1 MKILKNMM
9 KKSISAAICGAICLT
24 CSAGV
29 LLQPAN
35 CYAEVV
41 EGFAPIVNG
50 DVETARQKARKY
62 AMRSY
67 VESKVGVNVESNTT
81 VDMGLVI
88 SDRIVTDSKGYVQIK
103 KVISEKQQGSLYVV
117 KLDLEADDTVI
128 ETKYKED
135 AAKAMGALDVNTDSR
150 RSAEIAIINVGL
162 NGRNVK
168 DEAATASMTQYMGDM
183 NVTAKT
189 NHAVMDYMITTPN
202 PSLNDLR
209 NISLKN
215 DTGAGSIL
223 VGRIQDL
230 NVDKVEGGYVAEV
243 YAYYMFIGLNNDY
256 TNSFAQYFQEFGRTY
271 NEALSTAHA
280 TAANK
285 ASEELTKSALKVMQ
299 VESKSLNASLEFRH
313 LSDKI
318 NQSRAIKTLLKN
330 MGCRILKAGFA
341 PDGSYRV
348 RVVNSDYNLS
358 TEFAVAVEDKANEA
372 GLTLQALTS
381 RDYGTTNLLF
391 DFAIN

>member
-1 MKILKNMM
+1 M

-150 RSAEIAIINVGL
+150 RAANIAIIHVGL
-162 NGRNVK
+162 DGRNVK
-168 DEAATASMTQYMGDM
+168 DEQATFSMRKYMEAM
-183 NVTAKT
+183 NVQTVQ
-189 NHAVMDYMITTPN
+189 NDELMNYMLKMPDAT
-202 PSLNDLR
+202 LADLR
-209 NISLKN
+209 KEAIATNYEN
-215 DTGAGSIL
+215 DAGSIL
-223 VGRIQDL
+223 TGRIKDISV
-230 NVDKVEGGYVAEV
+230 NKVEGGYVAEV
-243 YAYYMFIGLNNDY
+243 EAYYLFAGLRNNY
-256 TNSFAQYFQEFGRTY
+256 SNSYSEYFQEFGRTY
-271 NEALSTAHA
+271 NEALRTAHA

-285 ASEELTKSALKVMQ
+285 ASEELTKSALKVIQ
-299 VESKSLNASLEFRH
+299 IEDKFSASLEFH
-313 LSDKI
+313 NLTDKI
-318 NQSRAIKTLLKN
+318 NQGNAIVSVLQN
-330 MGCRILKAGFA
+330 MGCRILKEGFA
-341 PDGSYRV
+341 PNGVYKIRMV
-348 RVVNSDYNLS
+348 
-358 TEFAVAVEDKANEA
+358 
-372 GLTLQALTS
+372 
-381 RDYGTTNLLF
+381 TTNYITPGEFTIAFKTKAAASGLNF
-391 DFAIN
+391 GTWDVSGSGSTAIAFTL

>member
-9 KKSISAAICGAICLT
+9 KKSISAAICWAICLT

-67 VESKVGVNVESNTT
+67 VESKVGVHVESNTT

-150 RSAEIAIINVGL
+150 RAASMAIIHVGL
-162 NGRNVK
+162 DGRNVK
-168 DEAATASMTQYMGDM
+168 DEQATVSMQEYMEDM
-183 NVTAKT
+183 NVQTVQ
-189 NHAVMDYMITTPN
+189 NDELMNYMLKMPDAT
-202 PSLNDLR
+202 LADLR
-209 NISLKN
+209 KKAIATNYE
-215 DTGAGSIL
+215 AGSIL
-223 VGRIQDL
+223 TGRIKDISV
-230 NVDKVEGGYVAEV
+230 NKVEGGYVAEV
-243 YAYYMFIGLNNDY
+243 EAYYLFAGLHNNY
-256 TNSFAQYFQEFGRTY
+256 SNSYSDYFQEFGRTPHD
-271 NEALSTAHA
+271 ALRTAHA

-285 ASEELTKSALKVMQ
+285 ASEKLTKSALKVMQ

-348 RVVNSDYNLS
+348 RVLNSDYNLS
-358 TEFAVAVEDKANEA
+358 TEFADAVVDKAYEA
-372 GLTLQALTS
+372 GLTFQALDS
-381 RDYGTTNLLF
+381 RSHGTTNLLF

>member
-1 MKILKNMM
+1 M

-67 VESKVGVNVESNTT
+67 VESKVGVHVESNTT

-150 RSAEIAIINVGL
+150 RAANIAIIHVGL
-162 NGRNVK
+162 DGRNVK
-168 DEAATASMTQYMGDM
+168 DEQATFSMRKYMEAM
-183 NVTAKT
+183 NVQTVQ
-189 NHAVMDYMITTPN
+189 NDELMNYMLKMPDAT
-202 PSLNDLR
+202 LADLR
-209 NISLKN
+209 KEAIATNYEN
-215 DTGAGSIL
+215 DAGSIL
-223 VGRIQDL
+223 TGRIKDISV
-230 NVDKVEGGYVAEV
+230 NKVEGGYVAEV
-243 YAYYMFIGLNNDY
+243 EAYYLFAGLRNNY
-256 TNSFAQYFQEFGRTY
+256 SNSYSEYFQEFGRTPHD
-271 NEALSTAHA
+271 ALRTAHA

-299 VESKSLNASLEFRH
+299 IEDKLSASLEFH
-313 LSDKI
+313 NLTDKI
-318 NQSRAIKTLLKN
+318 NQGNAIVSVLQN
-330 MGCRILKAGFA
+330 MGCRILKEGFA
-341 PDGSYRV
+341 PNGVYRIRIV
-348 RVVNSDYNLS
+348 
-358 TEFAVAVEDKANEA
+358 
-372 GLTLQALTS
+372 
-381 RDYGTTNLLF
+381 TTNYITPGEFTIAFKKKAAASGLNFGTWDVSGSGSTALAF
-391 DFAIN
+391 TL

>member
-135 AAKAMGALDVNTDSR
+135 AAKAMGALDVSTDSR
-150 RSAEIAIINVGL
+150 RAADMAIIHVGL
-162 NGRNVK
+162 DGRNVK
-168 DEAATASMTQYMGDM
+168 DENATLSMQMYMGAM
-183 NVTAKT
+183 NVQAKE
-189 NHAVMDYMITTPN
+189 NDELMNYMLRTPN
-202 PSLNDLR
+202 ATLADLR
-209 NISLKN
+209 KVSIANSS
-215 DTGAGSIL
+215 GAGSIL
-223 VGRIQDL
+223 TGRIKDISV
-230 NVDKVEGGYVAEV
+230 NKVEGGYVAEV
-243 YAYYMFIGLNNDY
+243 EAYYLFAGLRNN
-256 TNSFAQYFQEFGRTY
+256 NSNTFSQYFQAFGRTSHKALI
-271 NEALSTAHA
+271 EAHVA
-280 TAANK
+280 AANT
-285 ASEELTKSALKVMQ
+285 ASEELTKSALKVIQ
-299 VESKSLNASLEFRH
+299 IENKLDAALEFH
-313 LSDKI
+313 NLTDKI
-318 NQSRAIKTLLKN
+318 NQGNAIISVLQN
-330 MGCRILKAGFA
+330 MGCRILKEGFA
-341 PDGSYRV
+341 PNGVYKV
-348 RVVNSDYNLS
+348 RIV
-358 TEFAVAVEDKANEA
+358 
-372 GLTLQALTS
+372 
-381 RDYGTTNLLF
+381 TTNYTRG
-391 DFAIN
+391 DFTPEFKKKAAASGLNFITWDVSGSGSTAIAFKL

>member
-1 MKILKNMM
+1 M

-150 RSAEIAIINVGL
+150 RAASMAIIHVGL
-162 NGRNVK
+162 DGRNVK
-168 DEAATASMTQYMGDM
+168 DEQATVSMQDCMHDM
-183 NVTAKT
+183 NVQPVQ
-189 NHAVMDYMITTPN
+189 NDELMNYMLKMPDAT
-202 PSLNDLR
+202 LADLR
-209 NISLKN
+209 KKAIATATNYEAN
-215 DTGAGSIL
+215 SIL
-223 VGRIQDL
+223 TGRIKDISV
-230 NVDKVEGGYVAEV
+230 NKVEGGYVAEV
-243 YAYYMFIGLNNDY
+243 EAYYLFAGLR
-256 TNSFAQYFQEFGRTY
+256 NSNSNTFSQYFQAFGRTY
-271 NEALSTAHA
+271 NEALIEAHVA
-280 TAANK
+280 AANT
-285 ASEELTKSALKVMQ
+285 ASEELTKSALKVIQ
-299 VESKSLNASLEFRH
+299 IEDKFSALLEFH
-313 LSDKI
+313 NLTDKI
-318 NQSRAIKTLLKN
+318 NQGNAIVSVLQN
-330 MGCRILKAGFA
+330 MGCRILKEGFA
-341 PDGSYRV
+341 PNGVYRIRIV
-348 RVVNSDYNLS
+348 
-358 TEFAVAVEDKANEA
+358 
-372 GLTLQALTS
+372 
-381 RDYGTTNLLF
+381 TTNYITPGEFTIAFKTKAAASGLNFGTWDVSGSGSTALAF
-391 DFAIN
+391 TL

>member
-150 RSAEIAIINVGL
+150 RAANIAIIHVGL
-162 NGRNVK
+162 DGRNVK
-168 DEAATASMTQYMGDM
+168 DEQATFSMRKYMEAM
-183 NVTAKT
+183 NVQTVQ
-189 NHAVMDYMITTPN
+189 NDELMNYMLKMPDAT
-202 PSLNDLR
+202 LADLR
-209 NISLKN
+209 KEAIATNYEN
-215 DTGAGSIL
+215 DAGSIL
-223 VGRIQDL
+223 TGRIKDISV
-230 NVDKVEGGYVAEV
+230 NKVEGGYVAEV
-243 YAYYMFIGLNNDY
+243 EAYYLFAGLRNNY
-256 TNSFAQYFQEFGRTY
+256 SNSYSEYFQEFGRTY
-271 NEALSTAHA
+271 NEALRTAHA

-285 ASEELTKSALKVMQ
+285 ASEELTKSALKVIQ
-299 VESKSLNASLEFRH
+299 IEDKFSASLEFH
-313 LSDKI
+313 NLTDKI
-318 NQSRAIKTLLKN
+318 NQGNAIVSVLQN
-330 MGCRILKAGFA
+330 MGCRILKEGFA
-341 PDGSYRV
+341 PNGVYKIRMV
-348 RVVNSDYNLS
+348 
-358 TEFAVAVEDKANEA
+358 
-372 GLTLQALTS
+372 
-381 RDYGTTNLLF
+381 TTNYITPGEFTIAFKTKAAASGLNF
-391 DFAIN
+391 GTWDVSGSGSTAIAFTL

>member
-1 MKILKNMM
+1 M

-150 RSAEIAIINVGL
+150 RAANIAIIHVGL
-162 NGRNVK
+162 DGRNVK
-168 DEAATASMTQYMGDM
+168 DEQATFSMQKYMEAM
-183 NVTAKT
+183 NVQTVQ
-189 NHAVMDYMITTPN
+189 NDELMNYMLKMPDAT
-202 PSLNDLR
+202 LADLR
-209 NISLKN
+209 KEAIATRDKYE
-215 DTGAGSIL
+215 AGSIL
-223 VGRIQDL
+223 TGRIKDISV
-230 NVDKVEGGYVAEV
+230 NKVEGGYVAEV
-243 YAYYMFIGLNNDY
+243 EAYYLFAGLYNNY
-256 TNSFAQYFQEFGRTY
+256 SNSYSDYFQEFGHTY

-285 ASEELTKSALKVMQ
+285 ASEELTKSALKVIQ
-299 VESKSLNASLEFRH
+299 IEDKFSASLEFH
-313 LSDKI
+313 NLTDKI
-318 NQSRAIKTLLKN
+318 NQGNAIVSVLQN
-330 MGCRILKAGFA
+330 MGCRILKEGFA
-341 PDGSYRV
+341 PNGVYRIRIV
-348 RVVNSDYNLS
+348 
-358 TEFAVAVEDKANEA
+358 
-372 GLTLQALTS
+372 
-381 RDYGTTNLLF
+381 TTNYITPGEFTIAFKTKAAASGLNFGTWDVSGSGSTALAF
-391 DFAIN
+391 TL

>member
-9 KKSISAAICGAICLT
+9 KKSIPAAICGAICLT

>member
-1 MKILKNMM
+1 M

>member
-150 RSAEIAIINVGL
+150 RAANIAIIHVGL
-162 NGRNVK
+162 DGRNVK
-168 DEAATASMTQYMGDM
+168 DEQATFSMQKYMEAM
-183 NVTAKT
+183 NVQTVQ
-189 NHAVMDYMITTPN
+189 NDELMNYMLKMPDAT
-202 PSLNDLR
+202 LADLR
-209 NISLKN
+209 KEAIATNYEN
-215 DTGAGSIL
+215 DAGSIL
-223 VGRIQDL
+223 TGRIKDISV
-230 NVDKVEGGYVAEV
+230 NKVEGGYVAEV
-243 YAYYMFIGLNNDY
+243 EAYYLFAGLRNNY
-256 TNSFAQYFQEFGRTY
+256 SNSYSEYFQEFGRTSHD
-271 NEALSTAHA
+271 ALRTAHA

-285 ASEELTKSALKVMQ
+285 ASEELTKSALKVIQ
-299 VESKSLNASLEFRH
+299 IEDKFSASLEFH
-313 LSDKI
+313 NLTDKI
-318 NQSRAIKTLLKN
+318 NQGNAIVSVLQN
-330 MGCRILKAGFA
+330 MGCRILKEGFA
-341 PDGSYRV
+341 PNGVYRIRIV
-348 RVVNSDYNLS
+348 
-358 TEFAVAVEDKANEA
+358 
-372 GLTLQALTS
+372 
-381 RDYGTTNLLF
+381 TTNYITPGEFTIAFKTKAAASGLNFGTL
-391 DFAIN
+391 DVSGSGSTAIAFTL

>member
-135 AAKAMGALDVNTDSR
+135 AAKAMGALDVSTDSR
-150 RSAEIAIINVGL
+150 RAADMAIIHVGL
-162 NGRNVK
+162 DGRNVK
-168 DEAATASMTQYMGDM
+168 DENATLSMQMYMGAM
-183 NVTAKT
+183 NVQAKE
-189 NHAVMDYMITTPN
+189 NDELMNYMLRTPN
-202 PSLNDLR
+202 ATLADLR
-209 NISLKN
+209 KVSIANSS
-215 DTGAGSIL
+215 GAGSIL
-223 VGRIQDL
+223 TGRIKDISV
-230 NVDKVEGGYVAEV
+230 NKVEGGYVAEV
-243 YAYYMFIGLNNDY
+243 EAYYLFAGLRNN
-256 TNSFAQYFQEFGRTY
+256 NSNTFSQYFQAFGRTSH
-271 NEALSTAHA
+271 EALIEAHVA
-280 TAANK
+280 AANT
-285 ASEELTKSALKVMQ
+285 ASEELTKSALKVIQ
-299 VESKSLNASLEFRH
+299 IENKLDAALEFYN
-313 LSDKI
+313 LSDRI
-318 NQSRAIKTLLKN
+318 NQGNAIVSVLQN
-330 MGCRILKAGFA
+330 MGCRILKEGFA
-341 PDGSYRV
+341 PNGVYKIRMV
-348 RVVNSDYNLS
+348 
-358 TEFAVAVEDKANEA
+358 
-372 GLTLQALTS
+372 
-381 RDYGTTNLLF
+381 TTNYITPGEFTIAFKTKAAASGLNF
-391 DFAIN
+391 GTWDVSGSGSTAIAFTL

>member
-67 VESKVGVNVESNTT
+67 VESKVGVHVESNTT

-168 DEAATASMTQYMGDM
+168 DEAAIASMTQYMGDM

-271 NEALSTAHA
+271 NEALINAHVS
-280 TAANK
+280 AANT
-285 ASEELTKSALKVMQ
+285 ASEALTKSALKVMQ

-358 TEFAVAVEDKANEA
+358 TEFADAVVDKAYEA
-372 GLTLQALTS
+372 GLTFQALDS
-381 RDYGTTNLLF
+381 RSHGTTNLLF

>member
-150 RSAEIAIINVGL
+150 RAASMAIIHVGL
-162 NGRNVK
+162 DGRNVK
-168 DEAATASMTQYMGDM
+168 DENATLSMKMYMGAM
-183 NVTAKT
+183 NVQAKQ
-189 NHAVMDYMITTPN
+189 NDELMNYMLQTPN
-202 PSLNDLR
+202 ATLADLR
-209 NISLKN
+209 KKAIATNYATN
-215 DTGAGSIL
+215 DEANSIL
-223 VGRIQDL
+223 TGRIKDISV
-230 NVDKVEGGYVAEV
+230 NKVEGGYVAEV
-243 YAYYMFIGLNNDY
+243 EAYYLFAGLR
-256 TNSFAQYFQEFGRTY
+256 NSNSNTFSQYFQAFGRTY
-271 NEALSTAHA
+271 NEALIEAHVA
-280 TAANK
+280 AANT
-285 ASEELTKSALKVMQ
+285 ASEELTKSALKVIQ
-299 VESKSLNASLEFRH
+299 IEDKFSALLEFH
-313 LSDKI
+313 NLTDKI
-318 NQSRAIKTLLKN
+318 NQGNAIVSVLQN
-330 MGCRILKAGFA
+330 MGCRILKEGFA
-341 PDGSYRV
+341 PNGVYRIRIV
-348 RVVNSDYNLS
+348 
-358 TEFAVAVEDKANEA
+358 
-372 GLTLQALTS
+372 
-381 RDYGTTNLLF
+381 TTNYITPGEFTIAFKTKAAASGLNFGTWDVSGSGSTALAF
-391 DFAIN
+391 TL

>member
-1 MKILKNMM
+1 M

-67 VESKVGVNVESNTT
+67 VESKVGVHVESNTT

-150 RSAEIAIINVGL
+150 RAASMAIIHVGL
-162 NGRNVK
+162 DGRNVK
-168 DEAATASMTQYMGDM
+168 DEQATVSMQEYMEDM
-183 NVTAKT
+183 NVQTVQ
-189 NHAVMDYMITTPN
+189 NDELMNYMLKMPDAT
-202 PSLNDLR
+202 LADLR
-209 NISLKN
+209 KKAIATN
-215 DTGAGSIL
+215 DATNYEANSIL
-223 VGRIQDL
+223 TGRIKDISV
-230 NVDKVEGGYVAEV
+230 NKVEGGYVAEV
-243 YAYYMFIGLNNDY
+243 EAYYLFAGLHNNY
-256 TNSFAQYFQEFGRTY
+256 SNSYSDYFQEFGRTSHD
-271 NEALSTAHA
+271 ALRTAHA

-285 ASEELTKSALKVMQ
+285 ASEELTKSALKVIQ
-299 VESKSLNASLEFRH
+299 IEDKFSASLEFH
-313 LSDKI
+313 NLTDKI
-318 NQSRAIKTLLKN
+318 NQGNAIVSVLQN
-330 MGCRILKAGFA
+330 MGCRILKEGFA
-341 PDGSYRV
+341 PNGVYKIRIV
-348 RVVNSDYNLS
+348 
-358 TEFAVAVEDKANEA
+358 
-372 GLTLQALTS
+372 
-381 RDYGTTNLLF
+381 TTNYTRG
-391 DFAIN
+391 DFTPEFKTKAAASGLNFITLDVSGSGSTAIAFTL

>member
-1 MKILKNMM
+1 M

-67 VESKVGVNVESNTT
+67 VESKVGVHVESNTT

-150 RSAEIAIINVGL
+150 RAANIAIIHVGL
-162 NGRNVK
+162 DGRNVK
-168 DEAATASMTQYMGDM
+168 DEQATFSMQKYMEAM
-183 NVTAKT
+183 NVQTVQ
-189 NHAVMDYMITTPN
+189 NDELMNYMLKMPDAT
-202 PSLNDLR
+202 LADLR
-209 NISLKN
+209 KKAIATNNATNYEAS
-215 DTGAGSIL
+215 SIL
-223 VGRIQDL
+223 TGRIKDISV
-230 NVDKVEGGYVAEV
+230 NKVEGGYVAEV
-243 YAYYMFIGLNNDY
+243 EAYYLFAGLHNNY
-256 TNSFAQYFQEFGRTY
+256 SNSYSDYFQEFGRTPHD
-271 NEALSTAHA
+271 ALRTAHA

-285 ASEELTKSALKVMQ
+285 ASEELTKSALKVIQ
-299 VESKSLNASLEFRH
+299 IEDKFSALLEFH
-313 LSDKI
+313 NLTDKI
-318 NQSRAIKTLLKN
+318 NQGNAIVSVLQN
-330 MGCRILKAGFA
+330 MGCRILKEGFA
-341 PDGSYRV
+341 PDGVYKIRMV
-348 RVVNSDYNLS
+348 
-358 TEFAVAVEDKANEA
+358 
-372 GLTLQALTS
+372 
-381 RDYGTTNLLF
+381 TTNHITPG
-391 DFAIN
+391 DFTTAFKTKAAASGLNFGTLDVSGSGSTAIAFTL

>member
-150 RSAEIAIINVGL
+150 RAASMAIIHVGL
-162 NGRNVK
+162 DGRNVK
-168 DEAATASMTQYMGDM
+168 DEQATVSMQDCMHDM
-183 NVTAKT
+183 NVQPVQ
-189 NHAVMDYMITTPN
+189 NDELMNYMLKMPDAT
-202 PSLNDLR
+202 LADLR
-209 NISLKN
+209 KKAIATATNYEAN
-215 DTGAGSIL
+215 SIL
-223 VGRIQDL
+223 TGRIKDISV
-230 NVDKVEGGYVAEV
+230 NKVEGGYVAEV
-243 YAYYMFIGLNNDY
+243 EAYYLFAGLYNNY
-256 TNSFAQYFQEFGRTY
+256 SNSYSDYFQEFGRTPHD
-271 NEALSTAHA
+271 ALRTAHA

-299 VESKSLNASLEFRH
+299 IENKLNATLEFH
-313 LSDKI
+313 NLSDRI
-318 NQSRAIKTLLKN
+318 NQGNAIISVLQN
-330 MGCRILKAGFA
+330 MGCRILKEGFA
-341 PDGSYRV
+341 PNGVYKV
-348 RVVNSDYNLS
+348 RIV
-358 TEFAVAVEDKANEA
+358 
-372 GLTLQALTS
+372 
-381 RDYGTTNLLF
+381 TTNYTRG
-391 DFAIN
+391 DFTPEFKKKAAASGLNFITWDVSGSGSTAIAFKL

>member
-1 MKILKNMM
+1 M

-135 AAKAMGALDVNTDSR
+135 AAKAMGALDVSTDSR
-150 RSAEIAIINVGL
+150 RAADMAIIHVGL
-162 NGRNVK
+162 DGRNVK
-168 DEAATASMTQYMGDM
+168 DENATLSMQMYMGAM
-183 NVTAKT
+183 NVQAKE
-189 NHAVMDYMITTPN
+189 NDELMNYMLRTPN
-202 PSLNDLR
+202 ATLADLR
-209 NISLKN
+209 KVSIANSS
-215 DTGAGSIL
+215 GAGSIL
-223 VGRIQDL
+223 TGRIKDISV
-230 NVDKVEGGYVAEV
+230 NKVEGGYVAEV
-243 YAYYMFIGLNNDY
+243 EAYYLFAGLRNN
-256 TNSFAQYFQEFGRTY
+256 NSNTFSQYFQAFGRTSH
-271 NEALSTAHA
+271 EALIEAHVA
-280 TAANK
+280 AANT
-285 ASEELTKSALKVMQ
+285 ASEELTKSALKVIQ
-299 VESKSLNASLEFRH
+299 IENKLDAALEFYN
-313 LSDKI
+313 LSDRI
-318 NQSRAIKTLLKN
+318 NQGNAIVSVLQN
-330 MGCRILKAGFA
+330 MGCRILKEGFA
-341 PDGSYRV
+341 PNGVYKIRMV
-348 RVVNSDYNLS
+348 
-358 TEFAVAVEDKANEA
+358 
-372 GLTLQALTS
+372 
-381 RDYGTTNLLF
+381 TTNYITPGEFTIAFKTKAAASGLNF
-391 DFAIN
+391 GTWDVSGSGSTAIAFTL

>member
-168 DEAATASMTQYMGDM
+168 DEAAIASMTQYMGDM

-243 YAYYMFIGLNNDY
+243 YAYYMFIGLNNNY

-285 ASEELTKSALKVMQ
+285 ASEELTKSALKVIQ
-299 VESKSLNASLEFRH
+299 IEDKFSASLEFH
-313 LSDKI
+313 NLTDKI
-318 NQSRAIKTLLKN
+318 NQGNAIVSVLQN
-330 MGCRILKAGFA
+330 MGCRILKEGFA
-341 PDGSYRV
+341 PNGVYKIRMV
-348 RVVNSDYNLS
+348 
-358 TEFAVAVEDKANEA
+358 
-372 GLTLQALTS
+372 
-381 RDYGTTNLLF
+381 TTNYITPGEFTTAFKTKAAASGLNFGTL
-391 DFAIN
+391 DVSGSGSTAIAFTL

>member
-1 MKILKNMM
+1 M

-67 VESKVGVNVESNTT
+67 VESKVGVHVESNTT

-150 RSAEIAIINVGL
+150 RAASMAIIHVGL
-162 NGRNVK
+162 DGRNVK
-168 DEAATASMTQYMGDM
+168 DEQATVSMQRYMQDM
-183 NVTAKT
+183 NVHPVQ
-189 NHAVMDYMITTPN
+189 NDELMNYMLKMPDAT
-202 PSLNDLR
+202 LADLR
-209 NISLKN
+209 KKAIATN
-215 DTGAGSIL
+215 DATNYEANSIL
-223 VGRIQDL
+223 TGRIKDISV
-230 NVDKVEGGYVAEV
+230 NKVEGGYIAEV
-243 YAYYMFIGLNNDY
+243 EAYYLFAGLYNNY
-256 TNSFAQYFQEFGRTY
+256 SNSYSDYFQDFGRTPHD
-271 NEALSTAHA
+271 ALRAAHA

-285 ASEELTKSALKVMQ
+285 ASEELTKSALKVIQ
-299 VESKSLNASLEFRH
+299 IEDKFSALLEFH
-313 LSDKI
+313 NLTDKI
-318 NQSRAIKTLLKN
+318 NQGNAIASVLQN
-330 MGCRILKAGFA
+330 MGCRILKEGFA
-341 PDGSYRV
+341 PNGVYKIRIV
-348 RVVNSDYNLS
+348 
-358 TEFAVAVEDKANEA
+358 
-372 GLTLQALTS
+372 
-381 RDYGTTNLLF
+381 TTNYTRG
-391 DFAIN
+391 DFTPEFKTKAAASGLNFITWDVSGSGSTAIAFKL

>member
-150 RSAEIAIINVGL
+150 RAANIAIIHVGL
-162 NGRNVK
+162 DGRNVK
-168 DEAATASMTQYMGDM
+168 DEQATFSMRKYMEAM
-183 NVTAKT
+183 NVQTVQ
-189 NHAVMDYMITTPN
+189 NDELMNYMLKMPDAT
-202 PSLNDLR
+202 LADLR
-209 NISLKN
+209 KEAIATNYDN
-215 DTGAGSIL
+215 DAGSIL
-223 VGRIQDL
+223 TGRIKDISV
-230 NVDKVEGGYVAEV
+230 NKVEGGYVAEV
-243 YAYYMFIGLNNDY
+243 EAYYLFAGLRNNY
-256 TNSFAQYFQEFGRTY
+256 SNSYSEYFQEFGRTSHD
-271 NEALSTAHA
+271 ALRTAHA

-285 ASEELTKSALKVMQ
+285 ASEELTKSALKVIQ
-299 VESKSLNASLEFRH
+299 IEDKFSASLEFH
-313 LSDKI
+313 NLTDKI
-318 NQSRAIKTLLKN
+318 NQGNAIVSVLQN
-330 MGCRILKAGFA
+330 MGCRILKEGFA
-341 PDGSYRV
+341 PNGVYKIRMV
-348 RVVNSDYNLS
+348 
-358 TEFAVAVEDKANEA
+358 
-372 GLTLQALTS
+372 
-381 RDYGTTNLLF
+381 TTNYITPGEFTTAFKTKAAASGLNFGTL
-391 DFAIN
+391 DVSGSGSTAIAFTL

>member
-1 MKILKNMM
+1 M
-9 KKSISAAICGAICLT
+9 KKSISTAICGAICLT

-150 RSAEIAIINVGL
+150 RAASMAIIHVGL
-162 NGRNVK
+162 DGRNVK
-168 DEAATASMTQYMGDM
+168 DENATLSMKMYMGAM
-183 NVTAKT
+183 NVQAKQ
-189 NHAVMDYMITTPN
+189 NDELMNYMLQTPN
-202 PSLNDLR
+202 ATLADLR
-209 NISLKN
+209 KKAIATNNATNYEAS
-215 DTGAGSIL
+215 SIL
-223 VGRIQDL
+223 TGRIKDISV
-230 NVDKVEGGYVAEV
+230 NKVEGGYVAEV
-243 YAYYMFIGLNNDY
+243 EAYYLFAGLRNNY
-256 TNSFAQYFQEFGRTY
+256 SNSYSEYFQEFGRTSHD
-271 NEALSTAHA
+271 ALRTAHA

-285 ASEELTKSALKVMQ
+285 ASEELTKSALKVIQ
-299 VESKSLNASLEFRH
+299 IEDKFSASLEFH
-313 LSDKI
+313 NLTDKI
-318 NQSRAIKTLLKN
+318 NQGNAIVSVLQN
-330 MGCRILKAGFA
+330 MGCRILKEGFA
-341 PDGSYRV
+341 PNGVYKIRMV
-348 RVVNSDYNLS
+348 
-358 TEFAVAVEDKANEA
+358 
-372 GLTLQALTS
+372 
-381 RDYGTTNLLF
+381 TTNYITPGEFTTAFKTKAAASGLNF
-391 DFAIN
+391 GTWDVSGSGSTAIAFTL

>member
-150 RSAEIAIINVGL
+150 RAASMAIIHVGL
-162 NGRNVK
+162 DGRNVK
-168 DEAATASMTQYMGDM
+168 DEQATVSMQEYMEDM
-183 NVTAKT
+183 NVQTVQ
-189 NHAVMDYMITTPN
+189 NDELMNYMLKMPDAT
-202 PSLNDLR
+202 LADLR
-209 NISLKN
+209 KKAIATNYE
-215 DTGAGSIL
+215 AGSIL
-223 VGRIQDL
+223 TGRIKDISV
-230 NVDKVEGGYVAEV
+230 NKVEGGYVAEV
-243 YAYYMFIGLNNDY
+243 EAYYLFAGLHNNY
-256 TNSFAQYFQEFGRTY
+256 SNSYSDYFQEFGRTSHD
-271 NEALSTAHA
+271 ALRTAHA

-285 ASEELTKSALKVMQ
+285 ASEELTKSALKVIQ
-299 VESKSLNASLEFRH
+299 IEDKFSASLEFH
-313 LSDKI
+313 NLTDKI
-318 NQSRAIKTLLKN
+318 NQGNAIVSVLQN
-330 MGCRILKAGFA
+330 MGCRILKEGFA
-341 PDGSYRV
+341 PNGVYKIRIV
-348 RVVNSDYNLS
+348 
-358 TEFAVAVEDKANEA
+358 
-372 GLTLQALTS
+372 
-381 RDYGTTNLLF
+381 TTNYTRG
-391 DFAIN
+391 DFTPEFKTKAAASGLNFITLDVSGSGSTAIAFTL